1 MHGQQNIKKITS
13 GIKRMNFERAINMVL
28 PYVVSTRKSR
38 LEMAVHVLC
47 AAIFT

>member
-1 MHGQQNIKKITS
+1 MQGQQNIKKITR
-13 GIKRMNFERAINMVL
+13 GIKRMNFERAINVL